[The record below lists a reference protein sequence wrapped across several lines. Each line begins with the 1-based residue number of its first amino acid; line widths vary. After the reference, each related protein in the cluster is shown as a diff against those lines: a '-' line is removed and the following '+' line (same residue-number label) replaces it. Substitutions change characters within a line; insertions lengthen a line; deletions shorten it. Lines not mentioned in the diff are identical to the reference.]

1 MIKNIVFDMGN
12 VLVDYV
18 GDKVCRVLTQDEQLA
33 KEVATAVF
41 VSPEWIL
48 LDMGVISEEEGLRKM
63 RSRLDTE
70 EKRQLADQ
78 CFWHWHE
85 YNMTAKPG
93 MEKVV
98 RELKNSGYG
107 IYLCSNASVRL
118 LSCYKNI
125 IPAIECFDGILFS
138 ADVKCL
144 KPQKEIY
151 IHLFNRFALKPE
163 ECFFIDDLEV
173 NVQGGRDC
181 GMEGYCFEDGDVSR
195 LKEVLKG
202 LSGR

>member
-1 MIKNIVFDMGN
+1 MINNIVFDMGN

-18 GDKVCRVLTQDEQLA
+18 GDRVCSVFTEDRQMA
-33 KEVATAVF
+33 REVATAVF

-63 RSRLDTE
+63 QSRLDTE
-70 EKRQLADQ
+70 EKRQLASKS
-78 CFWHWHE
+78 FWHWHE

-93 MEKVV
+93 MEELV
-98 RELKNSGYG
+98 RELKAEGRR

-118 LSCYKNI
+118 LTCYREI
-125 IPAIECFDGILFS
+125 IPAIDCFDGVLFS

-151 IHLFNRFALKPE
+151 AHLFNRFGLKPE
-163 ECFFIDDLEV
+163 ECFFIDDLEC
-173 NVQGGRDC
+173 NIQGGRDW
-181 GMEGYCFEDGDVSR
+181 GMDGYCFADGDVER
-195 LKEVLKG
+195 LKEVLKR
-202 LSGR
+202 LKEK